1 MLCLLLPLLTLAAAL
16 PTVTVQDAALKPYQL
31 RGVQSPIFHLY
42 LQSLPSAKG
51 TPVMG
56 PETTSEY
63 FTIGSTIQSLNSSL
77 FLNIGPGTGQSYLPL
92 SLDTVSNTTAWGLE
106 GDTVI
111 TTTASSYGR
120 RKWSLLLDRE
130 LLETNGMNR
139 IELLGMQFRHDRILY
154 PLSAKGKRY
163 AQRTDLQQLSDNT
176 HTLPVLGKKKTWT
189 EGWGLAKKM
198 RGRMPL

>member
-1 MLCLLLPLLTLAAAL
+1 MLALLVLPLLALASAL
-16 PTVTVQDAALKPYQL
+16 PTTSVQEAASKPYQL

-56 PETTSEY
+56 PEASSEY

-77 FLNIGPGTGQSYLPL
+77 YLNIGPSSGKSYLAL
-92 SLDTVSNTTAWGLE
+92 SLDTSPNTTAWGLE

-120 RKWSLLLDRE
+120 QLNFLAC
-130 LLETNGMNR
+130 N
-139 IELLGMQFRHDRILY
+139 
-154 PLSAKGKRY
+154 SATSGY
-163 AQRTDLQQLSDNT
+163 YSIYLQTGSDTPSGQTCSNYQT
-176 HTLPVLGKKKTWT
+176 IHTPCLC
-189 EGWGLAKKM
+189 
-198 RGRMPL
+198 